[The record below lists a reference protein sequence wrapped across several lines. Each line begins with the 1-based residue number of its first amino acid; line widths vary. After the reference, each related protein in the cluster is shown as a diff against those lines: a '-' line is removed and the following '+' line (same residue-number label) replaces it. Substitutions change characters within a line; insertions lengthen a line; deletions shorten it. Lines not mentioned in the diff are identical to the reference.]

1 MATVMAEVLIRID
14 KKDLH
19 EKMHAIAE
27 ELMQHCY
34 EDAALLAYDYEETD
48 LDTRGSWREN
58 IGAAIR
64 ARGVQMVSDYSKGD
78 GGQLQ
83 EATA

>member
-1 MATVMAEVLIRID
+1 MAT
-14 KKDLH
+14 
-19 EKMHAIAE
+19 E
-27 ELMQHCY
+27 ESLLEAVRLAY
-34 EDAALLAYDYEETD
+34 EDAALLAYGYEETD
-48 LDTRGSWREN
+48 LDTKGSWREN